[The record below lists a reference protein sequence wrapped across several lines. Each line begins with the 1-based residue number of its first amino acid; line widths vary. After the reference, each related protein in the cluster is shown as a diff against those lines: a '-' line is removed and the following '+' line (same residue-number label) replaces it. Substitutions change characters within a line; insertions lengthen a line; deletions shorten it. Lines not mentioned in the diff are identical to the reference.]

1 MSTFLKK
8 IAELHVGG
16 NTPEDKEKEAQNAR
30 IANAKK
36 KAKAGIATD
45 KEKDLADADTELNT
59 TLTKKIK
66 KTQQKIAQEQGP
78 GDFIPRPGPGASGEF
93 TPAVP
98 PGGIPPVPPPAPVEP
113 SAPEPLTTEGE
124 TFLVNLARK
133 ALFVDIDEV
142 GLTDA
147 ERENINKEADPETTK
162 KVAKIL
168 RKIIVDYG
176 LSEDFVSRADVI
188 LEDLK
193 KNSRVVVLVP
203 GSFKPPHKGHF
214 EMVRSY
220 SEAWPQSQVH
230 VLISAPSARSERKT
244 KDGKIITPIVAQQIF
259 ELYVQPLNNV
269 TISVSEHPSPVTA
282 AYESLKT
289 LEPGTTVVLGASKKD
304 NDWKRWSY
312 ASPWAEKQDLSL
324 NILDPEQTAVDVT
337 TDISGRPYSAGN
349 IRDNFDNFEMIQHD
363 IPDHV
368 DPAQIK
374 QIFDLL

>member
-1 MSTFLKK
+1 MSKFLKK
-8 IAELHVGG
+8 IAELT
-16 NTPEDKEKEAQNAR
+16 NPSKTPETPEDAA
-30 IANAKK
+30 
-36 KAKAGIATD
+36 
-45 KEKDLADADTELNT
+45 
-59 TLTKKIK
+59 LTKAEDDDRQGKATPLQK
-66 KTQQKIAQEQGP
+66 KLLQKKRQLNQAIGNKLDKATQDLKTEQGP
-78 GDFIPRPGPGASGEF
+78 GDFVPRPGPETGGEF
-93 TPAVP
+93 APAVP
-98 PGGIPPVPPPAPVEP
+98 PPGIPPVPPPVEP
-113 SAPEPLTTEGE
+113 APPEPLTTEGE

-147 ERENINKEADPETTK
+147 ERESINKDAEPETAK
-162 KVAKIL
+162 KVAKVL

-176 LSEDFVSRADVI
+176 LSEEFVSRANVI

-193 KNSRVVVLVP
+193 KNDRVVVLVP
-203 GSFKPPHKGHF
+203 GSFKPPHKGHY
-214 EMVRSY
+214 EMVKNY
-220 SEAWPQSQVH
+220 SETWPQSQVH

-244 KDGKIITPIVAQQIF
+244 KDGKIITPVTAQQIF
-259 ELYVQPLNNV
+259 ELYVEPLSNV
-269 TISVSEHPSPVTA
+269 TVSVSEYPSPVTA

-304 NDWKRWSY
+304 DDWKRWSY
-312 ASPWAEKQDLSL
+312 ASPWAEKQGLGL
-324 NILDPEQTAVDVT
+324 NILDPAETAVDVT